1 MQIRQPLKP
10 LMDMS
15 VFKRFIIREGTSF
28 EIRGEFFN
36 VMNTPNYGGPNTSL
50 GSATTGS
57 VLSYTSAYPNG
68 FFNQANDARIGQLTA
83 RINF

>member
-1 MQIRQPLKP
+1 
-10 LMDMS
+10 MDLS
-15 VFKRFIIREGTSF
+15 VFKQFILREGASF

-50 GSATTGS
+50 GSATAGS
-57 VLSYTSAYPNG
+57 VLSYTTAFPNG
-68 FFNQANDARIGQLTA
+68 FFTQANDQRIGQLTA